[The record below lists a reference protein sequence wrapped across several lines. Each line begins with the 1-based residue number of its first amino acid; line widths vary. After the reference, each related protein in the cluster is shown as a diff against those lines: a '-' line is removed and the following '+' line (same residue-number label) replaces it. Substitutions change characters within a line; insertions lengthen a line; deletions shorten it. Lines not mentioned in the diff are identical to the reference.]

1 MRKQSL
7 FEDCLL
13 HRTTVFSRFSSFSF
27 LRFVFFF
34 SLRSDFFFFSLH
46 HHLFSVSSVLQQ
58 LKKQCTNNNN
68 RLQRKQLVKLSC
80 HSVIFCTTFDQ
91 HFPFLKRPLYIF
103 PISVYSFAMFDPPL
117 QMPMPKRQ
125 FATPTP
131 TVTPNPTPAASRT
144 TSSVSIGTEPPV
156 DEIREILLGQ
166 RLTPDPFSVDSS
178 TTAQVTRQFSAM
190 VLESTGLCCFFLFL
204 KKGVFCLT
212 IHGV

>member
-46 HHLFSVSSVLQQ
+46 HHLFLFSVSSVLQQ
-58 LKKQCTNNNN
+58 LKKQCKKNSN
-68 RLQRKQLVKLSC
+68 RLQTEQLVKLSC

-103 PISVYSFAMFDPPL
+103 PSLYIPSRCLTLLFRCPCRNGSL
-117 QMPMPKRQ
+117 QHQRRLSP
-125 FATPTP
+125 PTP
-131 TVTPNPTPAASRT
+131 LLLLREQRQASALGLSRLST
-144 TSSVSIGTEPPV
+144 KSARFSSASASLQIP
-156 DEIREILLGQ
+156 
-166 RLTPDPFSVDSS
+166 SV
-178 TTAQVTRQFSAM
+178 
-190 VLESTGLCCFFLFL
+190 
-204 KKGVFCLT
+204 
-212 IHGV
+212 